1 MIGNSQKPTSLQW
14 LAMGACGFFLA
25 LVIWGIATSG
35 PNRTDIKGIPGP
47 DKETTFKGPSLTA
60 SNWST
65 EVDQA
70 QVPVLVDF
78 WAPWCGPCLTL
89 GPTIS
94 TLATEYEGKIVVA
107 KCNVDA
113 VGNDQIT
120 ARYSI
125 EVLPT
130 IMILKNGKEIAR
142 LRGLKPKSDYN
153 DLIKKALE
161 AN

>member
-1 MIGNSQKPTSLQW
+1 MKDVNADDVKT
-14 LAMGACGFFLA
+14 
-25 LVIWGIATSG
+25 
-35 PNRTDIKGIPGP
+35 
-47 DKETTFKGPSLTA
+47 LTA
-60 SNWST
+60 ASGLT
-65 EVDQA
+65 IVDC
-70 QVPVLVDF
+70 